1 MTVACAS
8 GRMSLEDFSPFNQT
22 LSTDA
27 NCTGDATG
35 SAGNASAD
43 QERAEDPSPG
53 LEVVTIITVAYALI
67 ISVGLLGNVIL
78 IKVFF
83 KIKSMQTVPN
93 IFITSLAFGD
103 LLLLLTCVP
112 VDATRYIADSWSFGR
127 AGCKALSFIQLTSV
141 GVSVF
146 TLTVLSA
153 DRYRA
158 IVKPLELQTS
168 DAVMKTCAKAGC
180 VWIISMLIAVPE
192 AVFSDIYIFISPD
205 ENSTFEAC
213 APYPVSEKIL
223 QEVHAL
229 MCFLVFYIIPLS
241 IISIY
246 YFLIA
251 RTLYRSTFNMPAEVH
266 GHARKQ
272 IEARKRVAKTVLVLV
287 GLFAF
292 CWLPNHILYLYRSF
306 TYHSFIDSS
315 AFHLTATIFSR
326 ALAFS
331 NSCVNPFALY
341 WLSKSFR
348 QHFKKQ
354 VMCCKARPPVRQP
367 SPTQSHTNTGVTAVK
382 DNIQISEIS
391 FTLIGDNDVKKEE
404 DSI

>member
-1 MTVACAS
+1 MPQVYLHSA
-8 GRMSLEDFSPFNQT
+8 NQT
-22 LSTDA
+22 LCAST
-27 NCTGDATG
+27 NGTGLQSVTENET
-35 SAGNASAD
+35 SSE
-43 QERAEDPSPG
+43 QWTEDSFPG
-53 LEVVTIITVAYALI
+53 LEILCTIYITYAVI
-67 ISVGLLGNVIL
+67 ISVGLLGNAIL

-112 VDATRYIADSWSFGR
+112 VDATRYIAETWLFGR
-127 AGCKALSFIQLTSV
+127 TGCKLLSFIQLTSV

-168 DAVMKTCAKAGC
+168 DALLKTCCKAGC
-180 VWIISMLIAVPE
+180 VWIVSMILAIPE
-192 AVFSDIYIFISPD
+192 AVFSDLYSFSNPEKNI
-205 ENSTFEAC
+205 TFEAC

-223 QEVHAL
+223 QEAHSLV
-229 MCFLVFYIIPLS
+229 CFLVFYIVPLAV
-241 IISIY
+241 ISVY

-251 RTLYRSTFNMPAEVH
+251 RTLYKSTANMPAEEH

-272 IEARKRVAKTVLVLV
+272 IESRKRVAKTVLVLV
-287 GLFAF
+287 ALFAF

-306 TYHSFIDSS
+306 TYHASVDAST
-315 AFHLTATIFSR
+315 FHLIATIFSR

-354 VMCCKARPPVRQP
+354 VSCCTAKLRTKPPSAPQ
-367 SPTQSHTNTGVTAVK
+367 SNTPTRAMSITGSTHG
-382 DNIQISEIS
+382 SEIS
-391 FTLIGDNDVKKEE
+391 VTLLTDYSITKEE
-404 DSI
+404 ESV

>member
-1 MTVACAS
+1 
-8 GRMSLEDFSPFNQT
+8 MSQLYSQSANQT
-22 LSTDA
+22 LCASTDGTELKSSSD
-27 NCTGDATG
+27 NETT
-35 SAGNASAD
+35 N
-43 QERAEDPSPG
+43 EKWTEDSFPG
-53 LEVVTIITVAYALI
+53 LEILCTIYVTYAVI
-67 ISVGLLGNVIL
+67 ISVGLLGNAIL

-112 VDATRYIADSWSFGR
+112 IDATRYIVDTWLFGR
-127 AGCKALSFIQLTSV
+127 IGCKLLSFIQLTSV

-168 DAVMKTCAKAGC
+168 DALLKTCCKAGC
-180 VWIISMLIAVPE
+180 VWIVSMIFAIPE
-192 AVFSDIYIFISPD
+192 AVFSDLYSFSNL
-205 ENSTFEAC
+205 EKNVTFEAC

-223 QEVHAL
+223 QEAHSL
-229 MCFLVFYIIPLS
+229 ICFLVFYIVPLAV
-241 IISIY
+241 ISVY

-251 RTLYRSTFNMPAEVH
+251 RTLYKSTSNMPAEEH

-272 IEARKRVAKTVLVLV
+272 IESRKRVAKTVLVLV
-287 GLFAF
+287 ALFAF

-306 TYHSFIDSS
+306 TYHTSVDAST
-315 AFHLTATIFSR
+315 FHLIATIFSR

-354 VMCCKARPPVRQP
+354 VSCCKAAFCAKPPSAPQSS
-367 SPTQSHTNTGVTAVK
+367 SPTRALSVTGSMHG
-382 DNIQISEIS
+382 SEIS
-391 FTLIGDNDVKKEE
+391 VTLLTDYSITKEE
-404 DSI
+404 ESV

>member
-1 MTVACAS
+1 MSGAS
-8 GRMSLEDFSPFNQT
+8 LLVRNADLYECVNATEQLASSTGNQT
-22 LSTDA
+22 GQESRSEDASLSLGTL
-27 NCTGDATG
+27 CTIYA
-35 SAGNASAD
+35 AYA
-43 QERAEDPSPG
+43 
-53 LEVVTIITVAYALI
+53 TII
-67 ISVGLLGNVIL
+67 SMGLLGNVIL
-78 IKVFF
+78 VKVFF

-112 VDATRYIADSWSFGR
+112 VDAACYIVDTWLFGR
-127 AGCKALSFIQLTSV
+127 IGCKLLSFIQRTSV

-153 DRYRA
+153 DRYKA
-158 IVKPLELQTS
+158 IVKPLELHGA
-168 DAVMKTCAKAGC
+168 DAVLKTCCKVAC
-180 VWIISMLIAVPE
+180 IWIISMLFAAPE
-192 AVFSDIYIFISPD
+192 AVSSDLYAFHVPEKNTSL
-205 ENSTFEAC
+205 ETC
-213 APYPVSEKIL
+213 APYPVSERVL
-223 QEVHAL
+223 QEVHSL
-229 MCFLVFYIIPLS
+229 VCFLIFYILPLV

-251 RTLYRSTFNMPAEVH
+251 KTLFKSTSNMPAEEQ

-272 IEARKRVAKTVLVLV
+272 IESRKRVAKTVLVLV

-306 TYHSFIDSS
+306 TYHTSIDTS
-315 AFHLTATIFSR
+315 AFHLAATIFSR

-348 QHFKKQ
+348 QHFKKELL
-354 VMCCKARPPVRQP
+354 CCKAKRPARRP
-367 SPTQSHTNTGVTAVK
+367 SITQNNTPSRAMSVTG
-382 DNIQISEIS
+382 SEIS
-391 FTLIGDNDVKKEE
+391 VTLLTDYSITKEE
-404 DSI
+404 ESV

>member
-1 MTVACAS
+1 MPRSSLLVRNADLYEDVNSTEEPAAL
-8 GRMSLEDFSPFNQT
+8 MSNQT
-22 LSTDA
+22 SQESWSEDA
-27 NCTGDATG
+27 SLGLATLCTIYA
-35 SAGNASAD
+35 AYA
-43 QERAEDPSPG
+43 
-53 LEVVTIITVAYALI
+53 TII
-67 ISVGLLGNVIL
+67 SMGLLGNVIL
-78 IKVFF
+78 VKVFF

-112 VDATRYIADSWSFGR
+112 VDAACYIVDTWLFGQI
-127 AGCKALSFIQLTSV
+127 GCKLLSFIQRTSV

-153 DRYRA
+153 DRYKA
-158 IVKPLELQTS
+158 IVKPLELHS
-168 DAVMKTCAKAGC
+168 DAVLKTCCKVAC
-180 VWIISMLIAVPE
+180 IWIVSMLFAAPE
-192 AVFSDIYIFISPD
+192 AVSSDLY
-205 ENSTFEAC
+205 TFHLPEKNTTLETC
-213 APYPVSEKIL
+213 APYPVSERVL
-223 QEVHAL
+223 QEVHSL
-229 MCFLVFYIIPLS
+229 VCFLIFYILPLA

-251 RTLYRSTFNMPAEVH
+251 KTLYKSTSSMPAEEQ

-272 IEARKRVAKTVLVLV
+272 IESRKRVAKTVLVLV

-306 TYHSFIDSS
+306 TYHTSIDTST
-315 AFHLTATIFSR
+315 FHLVATIFSR

-348 QHFKKQ
+348 QHFKKEIS
-354 VMCCKARPPVRQP
+354 CCKAKMPVRRASLTQAHTP
-367 SPTQSHTNTGVTAVK
+367 SRAMSVTG
-382 DNIQISEIS
+382 SEIS
-391 FTLIGDNDVKKEE
+391 VTLLTDYSITKEE
-404 DSI
+404 ESV

>member
-1 MTVACAS
+1 MAGSSLLVRNADLYEDVNSTEEPAS
-8 GRMSLEDFSPFNQT
+8 LMSNQT
-22 LSTDA
+22 SQESWSEDA
-27 NCTGDATG
+27 SLGLVTLCTIYA
-35 SAGNASAD
+35 AYA
-43 QERAEDPSPG
+43 
-53 LEVVTIITVAYALI
+53 TII
-67 ISVGLLGNVIL
+67 SMGLLGNVIL
-78 IKVFF
+78 VKVFF

-112 VDATRYIADSWSFGR
+112 VDAACYIVDTWLFGR
-127 AGCKALSFIQLTSV
+127 IGCKLLSFIQRTSV

-153 DRYRA
+153 DRYKA
-158 IVKPLELQTS
+158 IVKPLELHS
-168 DAVMKTCAKAGC
+168 DAVLKTCCKVAC
-180 VWIISMLIAVPE
+180 IWIVSMLFATPE
-192 AVFSDIYIFISPD
+192 AVSSDLYIFHLP
-205 ENSTFEAC
+205 ERNTTLKTC
-213 APYPVSEKIL
+213 APYPISERVL
-223 QEVHAL
+223 QEVHSL
-229 MCFLVFYIIPLS
+229 VCFLIFYILPLA

-251 RTLYRSTFNMPAEVH
+251 RTLYKSTSSMPAEEQ

-272 IEARKRVAKTVLVLV
+272 IESRKRVAKTVLVLV

-306 TYHSFIDSS
+306 TYHTSIDTS
-315 AFHLTATIFSR
+315 AFHLVATIFSR

-348 QHFKKQ
+348 QHFKKEIL
-354 VMCCKARPPVRQP
+354 CCKAKMPVRRASLTQTHTP
-367 SPTQSHTNTGVTAVK
+367 SRAMSVTG
-382 DNIQISEIS
+382 SEIS
-391 FTLIGDNDVKKEE
+391 VTLLTDYSITKEE
-404 DSI
+404 ESV

>member
-1 MTVACAS
+1 MMENNMPANFPSANQS
-8 GRMSLEDFSPFNQT
+8 MSSVTNGT
-22 LSTDA
+22 LSFRSWND
-27 NCTGDATG
+27 
-35 SAGNASAD
+35 SAVFHREEGAD
-43 QERAEDPSPG
+43 LSPG
-53 LEVVTIITVAYALI
+53 FEVLATISVTYALI
-67 ISVGLLGNVIL
+67 ISVGLLGNTIL

-112 VDATRYIADSWSFGR
+112 VDASRYMVDTWLFGR
-127 AGCKALSFIQLTSV
+127 IGCKVISFIQLTSV

-168 DAVMKTCAKAGC
+168 DAVLKTCGKAAC
-180 VWIISMLIAVPE
+180 VWIISMLLATPE
-192 AVFSDIYIFISPD
+192 AVFSDLYEFSSPD
-205 ENSTFEAC
+205 KNSSFQAC

-223 QEVHAL
+223 QEAHSL
-229 MCFLVFYIIPLS
+229 MCFLVFYIVPLS
-241 IISIY
+241 IISAY

-251 RTLYRSTFNMPAEVH
+251 KTLYKSTFNMPAEEH
-266 GHARKQ
+266 SHARKQ
-272 IEARKRVAKTVLVLV
+272 IESRKRVAKTVLVLV
-287 GLFAF
+287 ALFAF

-306 TYHSFIDSS
+306 TYDTTVNSS
-315 AFHLTATIFSR
+315 VLHLSATIFAR
-326 ALAFS
+326 ILAFS

-341 WLSKSFR
+341 WLSRSFR

-354 VMCCKARPPVRQP
+354 IYCCKTHPPPTQP
-367 SPTQSHTNTGVTAVK
+367 SPTHSSATGITAIKGNV
-382 DNIQISEIS
+382 QMSEIS
-391 FTLIGDNDVKKEE
+391 IGLLGAYDMKRES